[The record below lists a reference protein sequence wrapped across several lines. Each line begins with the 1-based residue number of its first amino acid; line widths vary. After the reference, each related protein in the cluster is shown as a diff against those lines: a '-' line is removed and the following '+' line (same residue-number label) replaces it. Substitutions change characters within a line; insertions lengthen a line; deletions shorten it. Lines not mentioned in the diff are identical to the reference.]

1 MKKDFFSIGEISQI
15 TGITIK
21 ALRFYERI
29 GLIEPRYK
37 DPSTKY
43 RYYSMEQYIQFEII
57 KASRVMGIS
66 PKYIKVM
73 LDQRDNNTLL
83 AFLSREEA
91 NAALKISELQRTISL
106 IKMVQNNIQSSISS
120 AENRDLYFREI
131 PLRTVIT
138 SKFDENA
145 NEKELLIEYS
155 KFYKQI
161 DENKLVN
168 AYETGI
174 LFDPDDQGKFSPTR
188 LFNTV
193 TANEESNISEL
204 TTIPSGRF
212 LCVCYNKQNHQ
223 EQLAKLYSYLEQN
236 KSNPTLILQVD
247 LLNDVFAPDN
257 QYVEL
262 QVLL

>member
-29 GLIEPRYK
+29 GLIKPSYK

-66 PKYIKVM
+66 PKNIKVM
-73 LDQRDNNTLL
+73 LDQRNNNTLL
-83 AFLSREEA
+83 AFLSQQVE
-91 NAALKISELQRTISL
+91 NAARKISELQRTISL
-106 IKMVQNNIQSSISS
+106 INTVKNNIQNSISS
-120 AENRDLYFREI
+120 VANQDLYFKEI

-145 NEKELLIEYS
+145 NEKDLLIEYS
-155 KFYKQI
+155 NFYKQI
-161 DENKLVN
+161 DDNKLVN

-174 LFDPDDQGKFSPTR
+174 LFYPDDQGKFSPTH
-188 LFNTV
+188 LFNAV
-193 TANEESNISEL
+193 IANEDSNISEL
-204 TTIPSGRF
+204 STIPSGRF

-223 EQLAKLYSYLEQN
+223 DQLAKLYSYLEQN
-236 KSNPTLILQVD
+236 KSNPILILQVD
-247 LLNDVFAPDN
+247 LLNDVFALDN

-262 QVLL
+262 QVLT